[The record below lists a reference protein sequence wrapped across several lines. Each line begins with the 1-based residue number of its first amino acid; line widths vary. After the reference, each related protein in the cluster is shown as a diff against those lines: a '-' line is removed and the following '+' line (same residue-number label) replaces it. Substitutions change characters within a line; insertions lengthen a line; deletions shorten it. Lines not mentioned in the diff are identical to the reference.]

1 MLESYKWIGMGRKSL
16 KGVILRAPLC
26 GANKQY
32 VFFLFVTCHVK
43 TESFVFCTSVATSLG
58 PIAWPSIRI
67 FRPSKTSKYVIK
79 SKCHNNNWCF
89 FSAKL
94 ILGPCCFTRRQDC
107 ISLHDQYLCFQG
119 FHGWIWTGAGQNPID
134 WWGYGQS
141 RKSRRRRRTPVRN
154 LFVCCSIS
162 INLSQQGRWQGRV
175 S

>member
-1 MLESYKWIGMGRKSL
+1 MLKSYKWIGMGRKSL

-79 SKCHNNNWCF
+79 SKCHNNNGCF
-89 FSAKL
+89 FQCKTDPGTVLFYKKAGL
-94 ILGPCCFTRRQDC
+94 YFFT
-107 ISLHDQYLCFQG
+107 
-119 FHGWIWTGAGQNPID
+119 
-134 WWGYGQS
+134 
-141 RKSRRRRRTPVRN
+141 
-154 LFVCCSIS
+154 
-162 INLSQQGRWQGRV
+162 
-175 S
+175 

>member
-58 PIAWPSIRI
+58 PVACTSIRI

-79 SKCHNNNWCF
+79 SKCHNNNGCF
-89 FSAKL
+89 FSV
-94 ILGPCCFTRRQDC
+94 
-107 ISLHDQYLCFQG
+107 
-119 FHGWIWTGAGQNPID
+119 QN
-134 WWGYGQS
+134 
-141 RKSRRRRRTPVRN
+141 
-154 LFVCCSIS
+154 
-162 INLSQQGRWQGRV
+162 
-175 S
+175 